1 MGRMGLGFLL
11 CALACT
17 SVRMVQRDG
26 CWLKQTE
33 TTLGGSREELGFCA
47 KPEPAPVDDRMSRL
61 VQECMAQAD
70 YRWQNRAIAAWG
82 RHEPIPSQD
91 TDDATARTCMGQA
104 SAALGIEAENSA
116 LRSRL
121 AELSQDRESLKMTA
135 EEDRDFL
142 QKSSD
147 KLVTALGEAAKK
159 PAPNATA
166 TATSTGTAKSDTP
179 AQAAPTLTIVTR
191 PAPLVAQPL
200 VVVNTPA
207 AMNTPVQMMP
217 APRRAPAAACG
228 AKHKPAEKKLAKD
241 AADCEKAA
249 EPAPE
254 AQPATASAAPLKAG

>member
-33 TTLGGSREELGFCA
+33 TTLGSSREELGFCA

-70 YRWQNRAIAAWG
+70 CRWQNRAIAAWG
-82 RHEPIPSQD
+82 RNEPIPSQD

-116 LRSRL
+116 LLSRL

-135 EEDRDFL
+135 EEDREFL

-147 KLVTALGEAAKK
+147 KLVDALGEAAKK
-159 PAPNATA
+159 PAPTATA

-179 AQAAPTLTIVTR
+179 AQAAPTIVTAT
-191 PAPLVAQPL
+191 AP
-200 VVVNTPA
+200 TPVIVT
-207 AMNTPVQMMP
+207 TPVQVMP
-217 APRRAPAAACG
+217 APHRAPAPAAACG
-228 AKHKPAEKKLAKD
+228 VKHKPAEKKLAKD

-249 EPAPE
+249 EPE
-254 AQPATASAAPLKAG
+254 AHPATASAAPPPKAG